1 MCSLSSLCLNNF
13 PHRFGQ
19 RVNFRIS
26 FKLNEWAMCRL
37 LCPLYSLVSQSKNQ
51 NFCVWTNRYV
61 TLPVLH
67 NSPRQIPFLD
77 CRFLQF
83 YFLYHSSY
91 ELCYYNVHRYVSLF
105 TRTSISIVF
114 CQSFMGVSTTEEL
127 RHAIS
132 ACKDLINTTSDDS
145 EEKRKLITKL
155 VQLRLKL
162 QETQVCPCMIYFSR
176 DLIVKSY

>member
-1 MCSLSSLCLNNF
+1 MYMHVVYKAFLPGKKPVSQWAGSLCIFWVVSAWRWIRKFRSIYTLVILLKEGCVHLSSLCLNNF

-26 FKLNEWAMCRL
+26 FKLNEWAMYRL

-114 CQSFMGVSTTEEL
+114 C
-127 RHAIS
+127 
-132 ACKDLINTTSDDS
+132 
-145 EEKRKLITKL
+145 
-155 VQLRLKL
+155 
-162 QETQVCPCMIYFSR
+162 
-176 DLIVKSY
+176 

>member
-1 MCSLSSLCLNNF
+1 MSSLSSLCLNNF

-26 FKLNEWAMCRL
+26 FKRHVLCAGLYIPYVPQCRSRKIETSVFGQIVTQPYL
-37 LCPLYSLVSQSKNQ
+37 
-51 NFCVWTNRYV
+51 FCIIHHGKC
-61 TLPVLH
+61 LFFFKFH
-67 NSPRQIPFLD
+67 
-77 CRFLQF
+77 
-83 YFLYHSSY
+83 FLYHSSY
-91 ELCYYNVHRYVSLF
+91 ELCYSNVSLVMSH
-105 TRTSISIVF
+105 TSICIVF
-114 CQSFMGVSTTEEL
+114 LKSFMGVSTIEEL

-162 QETQVCPCMIYFSR
+162 QESQVCRCMIYFSR
-176 DLIVKSY
+176 DLMVKHY